1 MSPITAMSPWK
12 FEELSA
18 SGSKG
23 EIGSPRASVVQTN
36 LNIADSPLVGGK
48 YGLSALRVR
57 EESTNLENVI
67 KCERVQISISKQGRT
82 SKEGLGEGNFES
94 RNQAG

>member
-23 EIGSPRASVVQTN
+23 EIGSPRVQTN
-36 LNIADSPLVGGK
+36 MNIGDSPLVGGK
-48 YGLSALRVR
+48 YGLSALKMR
-57 EESTNLENVI
+57 EESAKLGNVI
-67 KCERVQISISKQGRT
+67 KCERVQI
-82 SKEGLGEGNFES
+82 
-94 RNQAG
+94 